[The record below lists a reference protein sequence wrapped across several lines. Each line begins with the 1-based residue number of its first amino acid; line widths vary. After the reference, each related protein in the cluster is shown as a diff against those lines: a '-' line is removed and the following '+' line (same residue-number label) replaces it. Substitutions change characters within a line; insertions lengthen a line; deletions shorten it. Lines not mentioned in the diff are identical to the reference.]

1 MKVRPPTK
9 LLAEARES
17 CVMAV
22 NAIAAHKL
30 RSALTLLGVL
40 VDCARQRGERE
51 VLLHA
56 QMSAAG
62 FYTRAGFTTRG
73 SPFDEAGIAH
83 VEMVRAL

>member
-1 MKVRPPTK
+1 V
-9 LLAEARES
+9 E
-17 CVMAV
+17 
-22 NAIAAHKL
+22 
-30 RSALTLLGVL
+30 
-40 VDCARQRGERE
+40 CARQRGEHE

-56 QMSAAG
+56 QLSAAG